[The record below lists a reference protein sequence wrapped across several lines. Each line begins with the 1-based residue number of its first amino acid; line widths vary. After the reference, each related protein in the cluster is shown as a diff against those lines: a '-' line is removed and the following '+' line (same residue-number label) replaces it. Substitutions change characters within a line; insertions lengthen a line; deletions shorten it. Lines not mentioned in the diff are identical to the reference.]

1 VNLPSFAQSRSL
13 ARSYRPLTR
22 RRHGETEE
30 RWGQKYAM
38 QKGAPFA
45 MPRKTFL
52 DPEGSLGER

>member
-1 VNLPSFAQSRSL
+1 LRGP
-13 ARSYRPLTR
+13 ARWRGAIALQR
-22 RRHGETEE
+22 AAGHGETEE
-30 RWGQKYAM
+30 RWGQEYAM